1 MIHQPMHGTMKAF
14 RLVPL
19 ALALLVAGCST
30 DDLLLQ
36 RRVDYRS
43 SSDNLSRNPLEVPP
57 DLTSPSVNPAFTV
70 PSNAALSQ
78 GTPAASTSQVLP
90 TNTRAKM
97 VSAGGQRWLAVRGD
111 PEKLWGEIRE
121 FWIANGFILTVD
133 NPTSGI
139 METDWLENHAK
150 LPQDMLTRMLGKISR
165 RLASTGEL
173 DKFRTR
179 LERGNEEG
187 TTEIFVSHQGMIE
200 AYRDDGSTKFRNQ
213 DAVAD
218 TIWIP
223 RPSEPELEAEMI
235 ALLLQHFGM
244 DKQAAQSIA
253 ATPAEQISKTEL
265 VTLANG
271 SKALNIQDTYDR
283 AWRRTGL
290 AVERI
295 GFIII
300 DRDRTQGT
308 YFVRRAETDIGKEQN
323 ESFLSGLA
331 FWRSKKEEERKAA
344 QLEYQ
349 IQLKQ
354 EPSRTVLTLKPKNEA
369 NQALEQQLLDG
380 LLKQLK

>member
-1 MIHQPMHGTMKAF
+1 MHGTMKAF
-14 RLVPL
+14 RLVPI
-19 ALALLVAGCST
+19 ALALLVAGCTT
-30 DDLLLQ
+30 DELLLQ

-43 SSDNLSRNPLEVPP
+43 SSDNLAKNPLEVPP

-70 PSNAALSQ
+70 PSNAALAQ
-78 GTPAASTSQVLP
+78 TAPAAVNSSQVLP
-90 TNTRAKM
+90 SNTKAKL
-97 VSAGGQRWLAVRGD
+97 VSAGGQRWLVVRGN

-179 LERGNEEG
+179 LERGDEDG

-200 AYRDDGSTKFRNQ
+200 AYRDDGSTQYRNQ

-218 TIWIP
+218 TIWKP
-223 RPSEPELEAEMI
+223 RPSDPELEAEMI
-235 ALLLQHFGM
+235 SLLLQHFGM
-244 DKQAAQSIA
+244 EQQTAQAIVAN
-253 ATPAEQISKTEL
+253 PAEQLTKAEF
-265 VTLANG
+265 VTQTNG
-271 SKALNIQDTYDR
+271 SKALAIQDAYDR

-290 AVERI
+290 ALERI
-295 GFIII
+295 GFVIT

-308 YFVRRAETDIGKEQN
+308 YFVRHAETDIDKEKS
-323 ESFLSGLA
+323 EGFLSGLA
-331 FWRSKKEEERKAA
+331 FWSSKKEEAKKAA

-349 IQLKQ
+349 VQLKQ
-354 EPSRTVLTLKPKNEA
+354 EPSRTLLTVKPKSEA
-369 NQALEQQLLDG
+369 NQSIEQQLLDG
-380 LLKQLK
+380 LLKQLQ

>member
-1 MIHQPMHGTMKAF
+1 MHGTMKAF
-14 RLVPL
+14 RLAPI
-19 ALALLVAGCST
+19 ALALLVAGCTT
-30 DDLLLQ
+30 DELLMQ
-36 RRVDYRS
+36 RRVDYHS
-43 SSDNLSRNPLEVPP
+43 SSDNLSKNPLEVPP
-57 DLTSPSVNPAFTV
+57 DLSSPSVNPAFTV
-70 PSNAALSQ
+70 PSNAALAQSA
-78 GTPAASTSQVLP
+78 PAAVSSASQVLP
-90 TNTRAKM
+90 TNAKAKL
-97 VSAGGQRWLAVRGD
+97 VSAGGQRWLVVRGN

-179 LERGNEEG
+179 LERGAEEG

-200 AYRDDGSTKFRNQ
+200 AYRDDGSTQFRNQ

-235 ALLLQHFGM
+235 SLLLRHFGM
-244 DKQAAQSIA
+244 DQQTAQAVVSS
-253 ATPAEQISKTEL
+253 PAEQLTKAEL
-265 VTLANG
+265 TTVAG
-271 SKALNIQDTYDR
+271 SNKALVIQDTYDR

-290 AVERI
+290 ALERI
-295 GFIII
+295 GFIIT

-308 YFVRRAETDIGKEQN
+308 YFVRRAETDIGKEKS
-323 ESFLSGLA
+323 ESFLAGLA
-331 FWRSKKEEERKAA
+331 FWSSKKEEEKKAA

-349 IQLKQ
+349 VQLKQ
-354 EPSRTVLTLKPKNEA
+354 DTNRTLLTLKPKTEA